1 MTQQTTPEPEQ
12 TAEVQAEQVESTEEV
27 DWKARAEQAETQLK
41 KAQNDLNSR
50 QGRDRT
56 RDEWQHQ
63 LADIGDRIGAMEAAN
78 QAVIRAFSTGDTDAL
93 PSELSTITAR
103 QNQTAAARSY
113 EARYA
118 ALSEELREAV
128 QDGDGN
134 QVLDL
139 YESPELEEVRKE
151 WVNAHKAKDPA
162 ALAAAIGKTHRIA
175 RQAER
180 NGGSSAEQRIREEE
194 RAAARTRLEA
204 AGIYDLDTG
213 PSGAGAG
220 LEDMDFLNAYGSDP
234 GRYSSKEDRERANRI
249 LKNLR

>member
-12 TAEVQAEQVESTEEV
+12 AAVEVQAESTEEV
-27 DWKARAEQAETQLK
+27 DWKVRAEEAETQLK
-41 KAQNDLNSR
+41 KAQNDLNSQ

-56 RDEWQHQ
+56 RDEWQNQ
-63 LADIGDRIGAMEAAN
+63 LADIGDRLGAMEAAN
-78 QAVIRAFSTGDTDAL
+78 QAVIRAFSTGDTDTL

-103 QNQTAAARSY
+103 QSQTAAARSY

-139 YESPELEEVRKE
+139 YESTELEEVRQE
-151 WVNAHKAKDPA
+151 WVAAHKAKDPA
-162 ALAAAIGKTHRIA
+162 ALASAIGKTHRIA
-175 RQAER
+175 RQVER
-180 NGGSSAEQRIREEE
+180 NGGSSSEQRIREEE

-213 PSGAGAG
+213 PSGGGAG
-220 LEDMDFLNAYGSDP
+220 LADMDFLNAYGSDP
-234 GRYSSKEDRERANRI
+234 GRYSSKEDRERADRI

>member
-12 TAEVQAEQVESTEEV
+12 AAEVQAESTEEV
-27 DWKARAEQAETQLK
+27 DWKVRAEEAEDKLK
-41 KAQNDLNSR
+41 KAEHDLNSR

-56 RDEWQHQ
+56 REDWQLQ

-78 QAVIRAFSTGDTDAL
+78 QAVIRAFSTGDTDTL

-128 QDGDGN
+128 QDGEGN

-139 YESPELEEVRKE
+139 YESTELEEVRQE

-162 ALAAAIGKTHRIA
+162 ALATAIGKTHRIA

-180 NGGSSAEQRIREEE
+180 NGGSSSEQRIREEE

-234 GRYSSKEDRERANRI
+234 GRYSSKEDRERADRI

>member
-12 TAEVQAEQVESTEEV
+12 TAEVQTESTEEV
-27 DWKARAEQAETQLK
+27 DWKVRAEEAETQLK
-41 KAQNDLNSR
+41 KAQNDLNSQ

-56 RDEWQHQ
+56 RDEWQNQ

-78 QAVIRAFSTGDTDAL
+78 QAVIRAFSTGDTDTL

-128 QDGDGN
+128 QDGEGN

-139 YESPELEEVRKE
+139 YESTELEEVRQE

-162 ALAAAIGKTHRIA
+162 ALASAIGKTHRIA
-175 RQAER
+175 RQVER
-180 NGGSSAEQRIREEE
+180 NGGSSSEQRIREEE

-213 PSGAGAG
+213 PSGGGAG
-220 LEDMDFLNAYGSDP
+220 LADMDFLNAYGSDP
-234 GRYSSKEDRERANRI
+234 GRYSSKEDRERADRI